1 MGYHIRDDGSYGVCT
16 ATVRPCL
23 YREHYDTEAEARA
36 RSEYLLGGRPVR
48 GLSHHSGNTKENAM
62 AKATTESRKCMD
74 EASKLKGQLKDIQ
87 GKRAEL
93 YRSSSKEMARILD
106 GLEDKAV
113 NDRKLFSRTEDTAM
127 KVDKGRDDLIPELEQ
142 ELNLIAKS
150 GRLPV
155 RMYSNVGSIR
165 LLKPTAMKQASKP
178 SRITRIR
185 LTDTMHGIQARS
197 TVRTDS
203 GRSMTITTRVDP
215 MRTAANLRKAS
226 ARRSRIIQS
235 LAKAGRCRTLGE
247 VVETASESMTTDRSK
262 EDMKSRLFP
271 TASLRKALSEDVDL
285 EASEHRT
292 EHRLLR
298 TFNDG
303 RRYEVVATAMKNDDG
318 SALSE
323 RIREATPAGL
333 NLFRGDGVDF
343 GPEGALPDVESWCR
357 DHGLV

>member
-23 YREHYDTEAEARA
+23 YCEHYDTEAEARA
-36 RSEYLLGGRPVR
+36 RSEYLLGGRPAR
-48 GLSHHSGNTKENAM
+48 GLSHHHGNTKENAI

-93 YRSSSKEMARILD
+93 YRNSSKEMARILD
-106 GLEDKAV
+106 GLEEKAV

-127 KVDKGRDDLIPELEQ
+127 KVSKGRDDLIPELEQ

-165 LLKPTAMKQASKP
+165 LLKPTAMQQASKP

-203 GRSMTITTRVDP
+203 GRSMTVTTKVDP
-215 MRTAANLRKAS
+215 MRMVANLRRAS
-226 ARRSRIIQS
+226 VRRSRIIQS

-247 VVETASESMTTDRSK
+247 VVETASESMTTERSR
-262 EDMKSRLFP
+262 DNLQRRLFP
-271 TASLRKALSEDVDL
+271 TASLRNALSEDVDL
-285 EASEHRT
+285 EASEHQT

-303 RRYEVVATAMKNDDG
+303 RRYEVVATAMREDDG
-318 SALSE
+318 SALTD
-323 RIREATPAGL
+323 RIRKSTPDGVH
-333 NLFRGDGVDF
+333 LFRGDGVDF

>member
-48 GLSHHSGNTKENAM
+48 GLSHHSENTKENAI

-93 YRSSSKEMARILD
+93 YRNSSKEMARILD
-106 GLEDKAV
+106 GLEEKAV

-165 LLKPTAMKQASKP
+165 LLKPTAMQQASKP

-203 GRSMTITTRVDP
+203 GRSITITTRVDP
-215 MRTAANLRKAS
+215 MMTAANLRKAS

-235 LAKAGRCRTLGE
+235 LAKAGRCRTLGD
-247 VVETASESMTTDRSK
+247 VVETASESMTTERSK
-262 EDMKSRLFP
+262 ESLQRRLFP
-271 TASLRKALSEDVDL
+271 TANLRKALSEDAEL
-285 EASEHRT
+285 EASEHQT

-303 RRYEVVATAMKNDDG
+303 RRYEVLATAMRENDG
-318 SALSE
+318 SALSD
-323 RIREATPAGL
+323 RIRKVTPDGVH
-333 NLFRGDGVDF
+333 LFRGDGVDF
-343 GPEGALPDVESWCR
+343 GPEGALPDVDSWCR
-357 DHGLV
+357 NHNLA